1 MDIDLAR
8 TFLEIVRTG
17 SFIAAAERLHVTQT
31 TVTARIHNL
40 EGQLGCRLFIR
51 NRGGARLT
59 GNGQRFVGHASQLVS
74 TWEAARR
81 ELPMPEGTEE
91 MLSLGGEISL
101 WNPLLLG
108 WLKQLRQRNASLA
121 VRAEVGE
128 RQTLHKKLEQGSLD
142 AILVHQPDYWP
153 GIQVEQLLEE
163 KLIMIRNPKAPDPY
177 IYIDWGETFR
187 RRHDTAL
194 PHLAR
199 ASLSIDLGPL
209 ALEYLLEHGGSGY
222 FRTRVALPFLTQGQ
236 LERVSH
242 APEFGYPVY
251 LVYSRERSSDL
262 LEQAFTTLRETAT
275 DMEVWESTEP
285 ALYASR

>member
-40 EGQLGCRLFIR
+40 EAQLGCRLFVR
-51 NRGGARLT
+51 NRSGARLT
-59 GNGQRFVGHASQLVS
+59 GNGQRFAGHASQLVN

-81 ELPMPEGTEE
+81 ELPLPEGTEE

-108 WLKQLRQRNASLA
+108 WLRQLHPCNASLA

-128 RQTLHKKLEQGSLD
+128 RQTLHRRLEQGALD

-163 KLIMIRNPKAPDPY
+163 KLIMIRNPSAPEPY
-177 IYIDWGETFR
+177 IYVDWGEAFR
-187 RRHDTAL
+187 HQHDTAL
-194 PHLAR
+194 PHHTR

-209 ALEYLLEHGGSGY
+209 ALEYLLEQGGSGY
-222 FRTRVALPFLTQGQ
+222 FRTRVALPFLQQGL
-236 LERVSH
+236 LERVPHS
-242 APEFGYPVY
+242 PEFGYSVY
-251 LVYSRERSSDL
+251 LVYSRERSSAL
-262 LEQAFTTLRETAT
+262 LEQAFAILRETAV
-275 DMEVWESTEP
+275 DMKVWETTESS
-285 ALYASR
+285 LHVSR